1 MYRELDSG
9 AGTPTIGL
17 RSASKMSFAKPEER
31 LFDVREDVPDGVLD
45 LLSEPSHQESL
56 PFDAV

>member
-17 RSASKMSFAKPEER
+17 RSASKMSFANPR
-31 LFDVREDVPDGVLD
+31 SAFDVREDVPDGVLD